1 MDHPAKLFNQFKART
16 ASQAKESRLLDPIP
30 PEAGPRLTTYR
41 GAAVHC
47 VRPPASETFVAN
59 GHFVAVGLAPSPGVS
74 AGYGSD
80 KLKTF
85 NVTIGVI
92 DLNPAHVESRWVWP
106 STLEYMH
113 IGFGPESL
121 AELAEQE
128 LDKGRVDLQPVR
140 FGTVDQ
146 KALYLAQML
155 KAELS
160 EREVANELYVDSL
173 ITLFGIHLLRTYAG
187 SGKAPRAEGGLPA
200 QKAKRVRDYLQQNF
214 SRKVSVADL
223 AVLCEL
229 SPGHFIRA
237 FSITFGQ
244 SPYQYLLHLR
254 LGAAEQLL
262 AASDLPITEVAYLSG
277 FSSQSHLTTA
287 MRRYKGATPAQIRAS
302 R

>member
-1 MDHPAKLFNQFKART
+1 MHHPANLLRQLEAGSD
-16 ASQAKESRLLDPIP
+16 SQAKESRLLDAIP
-30 PEAGPRLTTYR
+30 PEAGPRLTTFR
-41 GAAVHC
+41 GGAVHC
-47 VRPPASETFVAN
+47 VRPPSSETFVAD
-59 GHFVAVGLAPSPGVS
+59 GHFVAVGLAPCPGV
-74 AGYGSD
+74 AARYGGD

-85 NVTIGVI
+85 NVTIGGI
-92 DLNPAHVESRWVWP
+92 DITPAHVDSRWIWP

-113 IGFGPESL
+113 IGFGPEGL

-128 LDKGRVDLQPVR
+128 LDKGSVDLQPIP

-160 EREVANELYVDSL
+160 EREAANELYVDSL

-187 SGKAPRAEGGLPA
+187 SGKALKAEGGLPA
-200 QKAKRVRDYLQQNF
+200 RKAKRVRDYLQETF

-223 AVLCEL
+223 AALCEL

-237 FSITFGQ
+237 FRTTFGH
-244 SPYQYLLHLR
+244 SPHQYLLHLR

-262 AASDLPITEVAYLSG
+262 AASDLSITEVAYLSG

-287 MRRYKGATPAQIRAS
+287 MRRYKNRTPAQIRLG

>member
-1 MDHPAKLFNQFKART
+1 MDHPAKLLNAPRAGADGPAERPK
-16 ASQAKESRLLDPIP
+16 LLNAIP
-30 PEAGPRLTTYR
+30 QEAGPRLTTFR
-41 GAAVHC
+41 GGAAHC
-47 VRPPASETFVAN
+47 IRPPDSETFVAD
-59 GHFVAVGLAPSPGVS
+59 GHFVAVGLAPSPNVS
-74 AGYGSD
+74 AGYGAD

-85 NVTIGVI
+85 DVTVGGI
-92 DLNPAHVESRWVWP
+92 DISPAHVDSRWIWP

-113 IGFGPESL
+113 IGFGSGSL

-128 LDKGRVDLQPVR
+128 LDRGTVDLQPIP

-146 KALYLAQML
+146 KALHLAQML

-173 ITLFGIHLLRTYAG
+173 ITLFGIHLLRTYA
-187 SGKAPRAEGGLPA
+187 SASKALKAEGGLPA
-200 QKAKRVRDYLQQNF
+200 HKARRVRDYLQENL

-223 AVLCEL
+223 AALCEL

-237 FSITFGQ
+237 FSNTFGQ
-244 SPYQYLLHLR
+244 SPHRYLLHLR
-254 LGAAEQLL
+254 LGAAELMLL
-262 AASDLPITEVAYLSG
+262 KSDLPITEVAYLSG

-287 MRRYKGATPAQIRAS
+287 MRRYKNTTPAHIRAS